1 MKLVLAEKP
10 SVAQSIAKVLGATK
24 REDGYLE
31 GNGYVVSWCV
41 GHLVELSQPEAYD
54 EKYNKWAYADLPIF
68 PDQWKYQVSASTKK
82 QFGILKKLMARKDVE
97 SLVCATDAGREGELI
112 FRLVY
117 QQAGCRKPFERLW
130 ISSMEDSAIREGF
143 EQLKPSTEY
152 DALYEAALCRERA
165 DWLVGINAT
174 RLFSTL
180 YGQTLN
186 VGRVMTPTLAMVVM
200 REAAIS
206 AFRPEPFYTV
216 ELAFQDF
223 TASGERMKQ
232 KVLADDVA
240 RKCVGSVLN
249 VTKAEN
255 KEKSEKPPALYDLT
269 SLQRDANRVLGFT
282 AQQTL
287 DYTQSLYE
295 KKLVTY
301 PRTDSRY
308 LTSDMKDMLPELIKS
323 LFNIFPVEDVKNV
336 PVHAAQVINDKKVS
350 DHHAIIPTKEA
361 IKCSLDDLPKG
372 EQAILR
378 LIATRL
384 FCAVGEPFRY
394 NESVIEL
401 SDGNYIFSAKGKT
414 TVQSG
419 WKIFSGKPADKDK
432 EGEKQLPSLTVG
444 EGLSVYSTE
453 VKEGKTSPPKH
464 FTEDTLL
471 QSMET
476 AGADEMP
483 EDAERKGLGTPA
495 TRAAT
500 IEKLVRIGFLERK
513 GDKKTKHLISTHK
526 GTALVTVMPEQIQSP
541 SMTADWEEK
550 LLMIER
556 GEYDSNAFLKEIQDI
571 TGRQQK
577 NDIIAYQIRQ
587 SFKPGEITPEEANQV
602 GYETAMRWTKGK
614 HAFIVATHIDR
625 SHIHNHIIYNSTSL
639 DCTRKFKNFFL
650 SGLAVQRLSDMVC
663 IEHGLSIIEPK
674 PYRERVKRTIYPKKR
689 TKRDELCAAIDQIL
703 KKKPKDFS
711 DFVFQLSELGYEFKD
726 GKQPAFRHSGE
737 KRFIRLRSLGEGYSQ
752 EDIIAI
758 LSGKSV
764 QKASRASRQVHT
776 QREFNLLIDIQEK
789 MAEGKSAGYERWAKK
804 YNRKEAARTVCLLKE
819 KGISNYEELTA
830 LTEQLSS
837 RFAELSDT
845 IKANEK
851 RMVEIGALQTHINNY
866 SRTRSVYEAY
876 RKSGYSIKFFE
887 EHREEIQI
895 HKAAKKA
902 FDQLPGKKVPTRQ
915 SLNEEYHRLLS
926 GKKEAYAE
934 YRQVKKDMQE
944 YLIAK
949 QTVEH
954 ILGID
959 RKNRIITQ
967 QQNLD

>member
-419 WKIFSGKPADKDK
+419 WKIFSGKPADKD
-432 EGEKQLPSLTVG
+432 
-444 EGLSVYSTE
+444 
-453 VKEGKTSPPKH
+453 
-464 FTEDTLL
+464 
-471 QSMET
+471 
-476 AGADEMP
+476 
-483 EDAERKGLGTPA
+483 
-495 TRAAT
+495 
-500 IEKLVRIGFLERK
+500 
-513 GDKKTKHLISTHK
+513 
-526 GTALVTVMPEQIQSP
+526 
-541 SMTADWEEK
+541 
-550 LLMIER
+550 
-556 GEYDSNAFLKEIQDI
+556 
-571 TGRQQK
+571 
-577 NDIIAYQIRQ
+577 
-587 SFKPGEITPEEANQV
+587 
-602 GYETAMRWTKGK
+602 
-614 HAFIVATHIDR
+614 
-625 SHIHNHIIYNSTSL
+625 NHIIYNSTSL